1 MIMTDKSPPYL
12 EPEVIK
18 AKPLSLQITTLQI
31 TLQTKKKDEKC
42 LQLQSALY
50 NVLRMNLMTVAHM
63 IGNNQA
69 VKMVS

>member
-1 MIMTDKSPPYL
+1 MTDKSPPYL

-31 TLQTKKKDEKC
+31 TLQTKKDEKC
-42 LQLQSALY
+42 LQLQTTVH
-50 NVLRMNLMTVAHM
+50 NVLRMNLMSVAHM

-69 VKMVS
+69 VKMVF

>member
-31 TLQTKKKDEKC
+31 TLQTKKDEKC
-42 LQLQSALY
+42 LQLQTTVY
-50 NVLRMNLMTVAHM
+50 NVLRMNLMSVAHM